1 MHHAGVTGYD
11 RTPGRLSLTRAP
23 SLRAISDPVDDLR
36 FRRGHHSSFDA
47 CGVGSAPT
55 RSGDLPATRWAA
67 HQRTKICTQTF
78 PEYPL
83 LFEKAVICLFSHGPV
98 AWPLLGRRCWWPY
111 PSPRRHSQR
120 TRAPGHLT
128 PRPGGQP
135 LGYIRESAACAST
148 HTLGVGWSPV
158 PGHAGHQR
166 HCPTPRPAVSLRG
179 SLQAGH

>member
-1 MHHAGVTGYD
+1 MPAASAAHPRD
-11 RTPGRLSLTRAP
+11 P
-23 SLRAISDPVDDLR
+23 AI
-36 FRRGHHSSFDA
+36 
-47 CGVGSAPT
+47 
-55 RSGDLPATRWAA
+55 PATRWAA
-67 HQRTKICTQTF
+67 HQRTQNLYQTF

-148 HTLGVGWSPV
+148 HTLGWVVACSWPCWASTTLPD
-158 PGHAGHQR
+158 ASACR
-166 HCPTPRPAVSLRG
+166 LSSRISASRSL
-179 SLQAGH
+179 SAASIAS